1 MGAHRLCRGQNRGK
15 TKTPPCPSG
24 QRGVHH
30 AVPLSCFTRR
40 ASIAAQTEG
49 IAPPAPGRTFPAAG
63 HGAAC
68 SRWPPLSV
76 CLRCRYSSRSRRFY
90 NTVPLYYQG
99 RPAVSSGFLAVF
111 PKIHPRGSLRNLQSV
126 DCPPPL
132 FPSLSPGGGDKGGG
146 FWREPQAKSAAL
158 PENHP
163 FAEIRPS
170 RIPLQFFL
178 HSVGRNKKIT
188 YSLLDS
194 FPARSLL

>member
-1 MGAHRLCRGQNRGK
+1 MQQK
-15 TKTPPCPSG
+15 KPPCPW
-24 QRGVHH
+24 QRGAFARFHSPVSLIEP
-30 AVPLSCFTRR
+30 VSRLRRR
-40 ASIAAQTEG
+40 ALPLPLPG
-49 IAPPAPGRTFPAAG
+49 APSRRLDMGRLAAG
-63 HGAAC
+63 
-68 SRWPPLSV
+68 
-76 CLRCRYSSRSRRFY
+76 
-90 NTVPLYYQG
+90 G
-99 RPAVSSGFLAVF
+99 RPSLSACAAGTLPVLGGFTTQYHYITKASPLCQAAF
-111 PKIHPRGSLRNLQSV
+111 WRFFQKSIPRGSLRNLQSV

-170 RIPLQFFL
+170 RIPLQFIL